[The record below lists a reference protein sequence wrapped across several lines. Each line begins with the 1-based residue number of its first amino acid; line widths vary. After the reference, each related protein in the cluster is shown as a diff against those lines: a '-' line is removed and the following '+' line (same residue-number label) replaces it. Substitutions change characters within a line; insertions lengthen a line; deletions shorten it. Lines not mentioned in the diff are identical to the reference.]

1 MKVFVT
7 GAAGFI
13 GSHLVDRLLSMGF
26 EVLGLDNLSSGS
38 MDNLSIAFNYDGFK
52 FIKADLLEPS
62 NWINFISGVDVVFH
76 FAANPE
82 VRHSL
87 RDPLDHYRNNVEATL
102 NLLEACRKFNVK
114 LFVFASSSTVYGDPE
129 VIPTPE
135 NHPIKPISVYGATKA
150 SCELLCR
157 VYSDLYGIRSLV
169 LRYAN
174 VIGPRI
180 THGVIV
186 DFINK
191 LKSNP
196 RILEILGD
204 GTQIKSYLYIDDAI
218 DATIMAFNKF
228 SFENLNFEVYNVGS
242 MDQICVREIADI
254 IVSCMGLFNVKYVY
268 KLMTIDG
275 RGWPGDVKVML
286 LDISKI
292 SSRVGWNPKYNSVMA
307 IWETVRRLIN
317 V

>member
-13 GSHLVDRLLSMGF
+13 GSHLVDRLLNLGF
-26 EVLGLDNLSSGS
+26 EVYGLDNLSSGFIG
-38 MDNLSIAFNYDGFK
+38 NLSMAFNHGGFS
-52 FIKADLLEPS
+52 FVRADLLDPS
-62 NWINFISGVDVVFH
+62 SWIDFLGGVNVVFH

-82 VRHSL
+82 VRHSF

-102 NLLEACRKFNVK
+102 ILLEACRKFNVG

-150 SCELLCR
+150 LCELLCEA
-157 VYSDLYGIRSLV
+157 YSKLYGIRSLV

-174 VIGPRI
+174 VVGPRL

-191 LKSNP
+191 LKFNP
-196 RILEILGD
+196 KVLEILGD
-204 GTQIKSYLYIDDAI
+204 GTQVKSYLYIDDAI

-228 SFENLNFEVYNVGS
+228 LGEDLGFEVYNVSS
-242 MDQICVREIADI
+242 MDRICVREIADI
-254 IVSCMGLFNVKYVY
+254 IVSSMGLEGVRYIY
-268 KLMTIDG
+268 KPMTSDG

-292 SSRVGWNPKYNSVMA
+292 MGRVGWKPRYNSGMA
-307 IWETVRRLIN
+307 VRETVKNLIN